1 MKRKSKKVIGFFAAL
16 AFSVSLLSISAYA
29 AEDYAIDLNHLAA
42 IEGDAFYSANDD
54 MGFGGGYV
62 GFLSGGKAWKIGT
75 LDLSKYSSVEITY
88 GSDGG
93 ALFAEGSNTFLA
105 LTQNGATQ
113 NSDYTTKED
122 AQILAR
128 TEQLAAPAG
137 SWGAGKTTVTIDL
150 SADYNG
156 EVWMAYNM
164 EEING
169 RQDGVIVSAVRF
181 IAVQEQIEEK
191 PEEGNQP
198 AEGEDYEINLNALE
212 AIEGDAFYSANDDMG
227 FGGGYVGFLSGGK
240 AWKIGTLDLSKYSSV
255 EITYGSDGGALF
267 AEGSNTFLALTQ
279 NGATQNSDYTTKEDA
294 QILARTEQLAA
305 PAGSWGAGKTTVTI
319 DLSADYNGEVWMA
332 YNMEEINGR
341 QDGVIVSAVR
351 FIAKKADPAE
361 PTAEPATPPD
371 QTPNSDTADDGGSIL
386 LGVLLMV
393 QIAAAV
399 SVSQKRM
406 RITSV
411 KH

>member
-42 IEGDAFYSANDD
+42 IEGDAFFSANDD

-113 NSDYTTKED
+113 NSDYTAKED
-122 AQILAR
+122 
-128 TEQLAAPAG
+128 T
-137 SWGAGKTTVTIDL
+137 
-150 SADYNG
+150 
-156 EVWMAYNM
+156 
-164 EEING
+164 
-169 RQDGVIVSAVRF
+169 
-181 IAVQEQIEEK
+181 
-191 PEEGNQP
+191 
-198 AEGEDYEINLNALE
+198 
-212 AIEGDAFYSANDDMG
+212 
-227 FGGGYVGFLSGGK
+227 
-240 AWKIGTLDLSKYSSV
+240 
-255 EITYGSDGGALF
+255 
-267 AEGSNTFLALTQ
+267 
-279 NGATQNSDYTTKEDA
+279 